1 MSAGASRAP
10 APAWLV
16 GAGLLVVYLVW
27 GSTYLAIRV
36 MVETVPPLLAAGT
49 RFGAAGLILLG
60 AVAVVRGPRAIA
72 IDRSMAVSSLAIGF
86 AMTGSNA
93 IITLAEVEVPSA
105 LAALLV
111 ATVPLWVVIL
121 RRLSGERVALATV
134 AAVAIGFAGV
144 ALLLRPGEHS
154 AGASAAALGA
164 VLLGAL
170 MWAVGSVAS
179 SRVVLPANPFS
190 AAGWQMAVGG
200 AVWFG
205 IGVGAGETTG
215 LDPANWSPESIAA
228 FAYLLGFG
236 SLLAFTVYA
245 WLLQNAPVS
254 KVATYAYVNP
264 VVAIALGWLVLGE
277 PITATTLT
285 AAVIIVASVL
295 LVIRGAEVGGRVR
308 TGTEARA
315 PTWRSL
321 DDRA

>member
-1 MSAGASRAP
+1 MSAEPPRVP
-10 APAWLV
+10 APTWLV

-49 RFGAAGLILLG
+49 RFSAAGLILLG
-60 AVAVVRGPRAIA
+60 AVTAVRGPRAIA
-72 IDRSMAVSSLAIGF
+72 IDRRMTISALAIGF

-111 ATVPLWVVIL
+111 ATVPLWVVIG
-121 RRLSGERVALATV
+121 RRISGERVPVATV
-134 AAVAIGFAGV
+134 AAVAIGFVGV
-144 ALLLRPGEHS
+144 SFLLRPGEHS
-154 AGASAAALGA
+154 AGASSLALGA
-164 VLLGAL
+164 VLLGAV
-170 MWAVGSVAS
+170 MWATGSVAS
-179 SRVVLPANPFS
+179 SRVLLPANPFS
-190 AAGWQMAVGG
+190 AAGWQMALGG
-200 AVWFG
+200 AIWVG
-205 IGVGAGETTG
+205 IGVMAGETSG
-215 LDPANWSPESIAA
+215 LDPAEWSTASIAA

-277 PITATTLT
+277 AITATTLI
-285 AAVIIVASVL
+285 AAAIIVASVV
-295 LVIRGAEVGGRVR
+295 LVIRDANSPGRTR
-308 TGTEARA
+308 AATGARA
-315 PTWRSL
+315 PSWRSVE
-321 DDRA
+321 DRA